1 MIPLCDKELSNML
14 VGLYDD
20 YQRGFEIGEQLKLCV
35 DLALSL
41 ELELSIHRL
50 SEAEAVL
57 ESQVVD
63 SFVRCPNSSSK
74 RDEAGDETKTI
85 DATSTVIPMD
95 FGGGK

>member
-1 MIPLCDKELSNML
+1 MIPLCDKELSNTL

-50 SEAEAVL
+50 SEAEAIL
-57 ESQVVD
+57 EGQAVEALP
-63 SFVRCPNSSSK
+63 RCKVSHSK
-74 RDEAGDETKTI
+74 RDETG
-85 DATSTVIPMD
+85 TVIHMD